1 MRYLP
6 VKPEGSLVHTWR
18 GREVLLPFLFVW
30 RVLDLP
36 LYFNEDLEQCAD
48 WAFRLWYDYQ
58 RETKAGE
65 RLWLI
70 DYNGRKKTLG
80 EWKTSKPGADAKGF
94 LRWSMANANSYSQKK
109 GLFTVPSEKELL
121 PGDLLVQN
129 ETGGIGH
136 TSIVFDVAENAEGK
150 RLYLLGFGFMPA
162 QEAHIEKAA
171 AEQGQGGWF
180 TLEGY
185 RRYLKNHFSFGEPV
199 MRSFERRGTRISERP
214 ISFSDARK
222 RATEDYI
229 AQHYGLSGREA
240 KIDPKMIVLHWTGI
254 RDVEA
259 AWKTFDK
266 ETLPKE
272 RGDISAG
279 GGLNVSAHFLVGRDG
294 RILQLMPPDRMARHA
309 IGLNL
314 SAIGIENV
322 GGVDDRDDLTP
333 AQAEADAWLI
343 RRLKGEFPGIEYLI
357 GHHEYLRFEGHPL
370 WLENQAGY
378 RTQKSDPGDRFM
390 REVRTRIK
398 DLGLKGPP

>member
-150 RLYLLGFGFMPA
+150 RLYLLG
-162 QEAHIEKAA
+162 
-171 AEQGQGGWF
+171 
-180 TLEGY
+180 
-185 RRYLKNHFSFGEPV
+185 FGEPV